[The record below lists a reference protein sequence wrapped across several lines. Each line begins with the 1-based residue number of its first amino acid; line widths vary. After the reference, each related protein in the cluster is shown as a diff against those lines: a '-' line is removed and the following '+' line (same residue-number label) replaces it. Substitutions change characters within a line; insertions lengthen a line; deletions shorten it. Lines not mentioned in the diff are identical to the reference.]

1 MDNENQYNRVMSSG
15 LGISALG
22 AAINI
27 LLSAAKVTAG
37 IYGNSRALVAD
48 GLHSLSDLATDAVV
62 ALGLYYGNRPYD
74 ANHPYG
80 HQKIETLAELVTG
93 GLLVAFA
100 VWMVFSSVK
109 ALGQPSLATP
119 SALALVI
126 SAVSIVAKEW
136 LYRATARVGRKLQ
149 SGVLVANAWHHR
161 SDAITSTFTLAAIA
175 GARLHPSLVV
185 LDPLASIGVS
195 VLVGK
200 VGVDIARAAF
210 HGIIDTAPEP
220 RVIESIWDV
229 SIAQD
234 GVLGLHKVRARYLGS
249 QIIADL
255 HIKVNPLISVQE
267 GHRIASAVEE
277 AIFKELGNVYDITVH
292 VEPAEMDDSQSEGN
306 REE

>member
-1 MDNENQYNRVMSSG
+1 MGSENRNNWALSTG

-27 LLSAAKVTAG
+27 LLAAAKVTAG

-74 ANHPYG
+74 TSHPYG
-80 HQKIETLAELVTG
+80 HKKIETLAELVTG

-109 ALGQPSLATP
+109 ALGQTSLATP
-119 SALALVI
+119 SALALVV
-126 SAVSIVAKEW
+126 SVVSIAAKEW
-136 LYRATARVGRKLQ
+136 LFRATARLGRKLQ
-149 SGVLVANAWHHR
+149 SGALVANAWHHR
-161 SDAITSTFTLAAIA
+161 SDALTSVVTLVAIA
-175 GARLHPSLVV
+175 GARLHPSLVI

-220 RVIESIWDV
+220 QVIERIWDV

-255 HIKVNPLISVQE
+255 HIKVNPLISVQD
-267 GHRIASAVEE
+267 GHLIASAVEE
-277 AIFKELGNVYDITVH
+277 AIFGELGNVYDVTVH
-292 VEPAEMDDSQSEGN
+292 VEPAELDESQSDHSNGD
-306 REE
+306 